1 MGCTGSKVQNE
12 AGISRCR
19 ARKRTIKHAVR
30 WRNQYALAHTDYLA
44 SLKNLGGA
52 FKQFTDGEFR
62 DQLSSASSSSA
73 SASSASSTP
82 VPATPTTPPLKNS
95 KKPEDEEDF
104 FVEEIVRRVKLRPMA
119 LRSKPA
125 DPITV
130 VLPKRGGDDDDAY
143 QRYMEADAPPDGL
156 YSDIPQPGKPRGTA
170 GGTSSASVASAY
182 PVSDNSDYYS
192 GYNSAYMMQQP
203 DSAPS
208 WDIFGIF
215 AVPSMMHPFQQ
226 VVEEDEEELKR
237 AMEEEDIPALEMAS
251 PPHRRREESP
261 PPSAKAKKKKVA
273 EEEEEREEAARKK
286 AETVEKEGKLEKAKK
301 KMVEEVEKVVEK
313 VERLVERAEKGTQ
326 THKPEKKD
334 KQKEIVV
341 EEEPEM
347 DVAEEPPPEKFK
359 FHHPK
364 EEDQEH
370 DRHHHHEAARDMA
383 SSSGT
388 SGDDINFK
396 IETEGYKKLAEATK
410 SLYEEDEASTSYKE
424 TDVEAEAPPPPPP
437 PLASLGPKKDR
448 ELWDVLRG
456 IEKELFKASSFGSDV
471 SRLLEARKNHSH
483 SFLDTRGLTERSA
496 RIFRA
501 MSRSQFSPRS
511 HFSWSEDSSSDD
523 FAGSVSAKGGGGGGS
538 GHATTLDKLYAWE
551 KKLYVEVKENDS
563 ISAEF
568 ERKCKLLKKL
578 DARGARDEA
587 IDKTRVAIKMLET
600 QMQVSMQAMKATSQS
615 IQEVTD
621 RELFQQLKE
630 LLEATMIMWKNM
642 DACHQRQKNEANR
655 LKGAGSSPL
664 EATSNSHKQATV
676 QLEVALNEWQRGLA
690 SLVTKQKEYL
700 RNLNSWLRLSIY
712 TPDRKSDR
720 RPPVQALCQ
729 AWTDALERLQEQELV
744 EAIKSFAEKIHNIV
758 RQQEDETRAQKRAES
773 MAKEL
778 SKKSLALNNLE
789 KKLAAE
795 TNTTP
800 EETLKEKR
808 DALQEKRDA
817 LEAFRQRVDEER
829 DGFTRAMQIT
839 RKMTVGILEMDLPVV
854 FSRLAEFS
862 SACSHCYREL
872 EHKSRN
878 NELDTTE

>member
-170 GGTSSASVASAY
+170 GGTSSAS
-182 PVSDNSDYYS
+182 
-192 GYNSAYMMQQP
+192 
-203 DSAPS
+203 
-208 WDIFGIF
+208 
-215 AVPSMMHPFQQ
+215 
-226 VVEEDEEELKR
+226 
-237 AMEEEDIPALEMAS
+237 
-251 PPHRRREESP
+251 
-261 PPSAKAKKKKVA
+261 
-273 EEEEEREEAARKK
+273 
-286 AETVEKEGKLEKAKK
+286 
-301 KMVEEVEKVVEK
+301 
-313 VERLVERAEKGTQ
+313 
-326 THKPEKKD
+326 
-334 KQKEIVV
+334 
-341 EEEPEM
+341 
-347 DVAEEPPPEKFK
+347 

-483 SFLDTRGLTERSA
+483 SFLDTRGKYTLERE
-496 RIFRA
+496 RFL
-501 MSRSQFSPRS
+501 S

-523 FAGSVSAKGGGGGGS
+523 FAGSVSTKGGGGGGS

-872 EHKSRN
+872 E
-878 NELDTTE
+878 